1 MSKADRQQE
10 KTTLEISKR
19 KREVVYIFLLSILLA
34 ILVGVEIYVFR
45 SGQNLPAPYVIYF
58 IGLVNFNLVLILFL
72 LFLIFRNVVKVFLER
87 RGKIFGSSLKSKL
100 TVAFATFSTIPTLL
114 VLVISVFY
122 LNSSFEKWFSG
133 RMVGLLKNASEVIE
147 SFIVHE
153 KRNGYEYA
161 DTIADKVLHA
171 SPADI
176 ASVLKSA
183 RENYKLDAVEF
194 YPDILS
200 QRVLFQDYSIISTTI
215 PKVNLDFLQKGVL
228 YQSKASLIHLFS
240 GAHLLRLMV
249 PVVKSNN
256 QIIGVVIVTKQL
268 NLSPGSKLDD
278 IVGAYQEFQSNL
290 FIEYPLKSMY
300 FIMLVVMSLVTLFGA
315 VWFGFHLAKQLSVP
329 LVQLGRATKKV
340 AGGDYSLVEIQSGS
354 EEINSLI
361 GNFNQMITNLST
373 SELELQQTLKNLNQ
387 YTKYVEIVLA
397 NVNAGVLSVDMNGHV
412 TTMNRRAG
420 ELLMV
425 DPVQSVGRHVRQ
437 SMSEENYQIFAN
449 FVKLM
454 QENKLSSLQK
464 EIRVEINKEPIPMS
478 VHISIL
484 RNELQEEIGRI
495 MVFDDMTMIM
505 NAQRAAAWSELAR
518 RIAHEIKNPLTPI
531 RLAAERLSRKYGQQI
546 SDQAF
551 NDSIQMIVSQVDD
564 MRNLVNEFSQFARMP
579 QLKPV
584 PGQLN
589 QVLSDVAKIY
599 KDNHGDVNFVFELD
613 AVLPEFKF
621 DPSQMKR
628 VFTNLI
634 DNAVAAV
641 EKTEKPTVTIK
652 TEYSEQHRIV
662 KISIADNGI
671 GIPQRDRTRVF
682 EPYYSTKEK
691 GTGLGLPIVK
701 SIIEDHSGVIRA
713 LANEPNGTK
722 MYIELPM
729 SI

>member
-1 MSKADRQQE
+1 MSQADRQQE
-10 KTTLEISKR
+10 KTTLEVSKR
-19 KREVVYIFLLSILLA
+19 KREVVYIFLLSIILA

-58 IGLVNFNLVLILFL
+58 IGLVNFNLVLILLL

-100 TVAFATFSTIPTLL
+100 TVAFATFSIIPTLL

-171 SPADI
+171 NISEV
-176 ASVLKSA
+176 ASVLKAS
-183 RENYKLDAVEF
+183 RDNYKLDAVEF
-194 YPDILS
+194 YPDIISPRLLS
-200 QRVLFQDYSIISTTI
+200 QDYNIISTTI
-215 PKVNLDFLQKGVL
+215 PKLNLDFLQKGIL
-228 YQSKASLIHLFS
+228 YQSKSSLIHLFS

-249 PVVKSNN
+249 PVVKSND
-256 QIIGVVIVTKQL
+256 QVIGVVVVTKQL

-397 NVNAGVLSVDMNGHV
+397 NVSAGVLSVDMNGHV

-425 DPVQSVGRHVRQ
+425 DPVQAVGRHVRQ
-437 SMSEENYQIFAN
+437 SLSDENYQIFSN

-505 NAQRAAAWSELAR
+505 NAQRAAAWSEVAR

-584 PGQLN
+584 QGQLN
-589 QVLSDVAKIY
+589 QILAEVAKIY
-599 KDNHGDVNFVFELD
+599 KDNHADVNFVFELD
-613 AVLPEFKF
+613 ALLPEFKF

-641 EKTEKPTVTIK
+641 EKTENPTVNIK
-652 TEYSEQHRIV
+652 TEFSEQHRIV
-662 KISIADNGI
+662 KVSIADNGV